1 MLGSPPLN
9 LKIYQNDN
17 NNNNNNNND
26 NNNKSLLALPYLD
39 GSSFFNQEASSKLR
53 LTLFK
58 GLSHE
63 LKAVRKLNL
72 NAIVQI
78 YKEIG

>member
-9 LKIYQNDN
+9 LKIYQND

-63 LKAVRKLNL
+63 LKAVRQLNL
-72 NAIVQI
+72 NAIV
-78 YKEIG
+78 